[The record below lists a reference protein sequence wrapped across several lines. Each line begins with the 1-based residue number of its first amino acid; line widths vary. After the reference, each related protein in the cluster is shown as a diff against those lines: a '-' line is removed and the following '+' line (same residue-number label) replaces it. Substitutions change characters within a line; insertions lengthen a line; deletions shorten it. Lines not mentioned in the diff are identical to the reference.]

1 MDVNRLNTGEKL
13 AGAAALVLFI
23 TMFLSWFGAPDFA
36 GVDFEGVTGVD
47 VSISAW
53 QAFDFI
59 DLLLLLTVISGIA
72 LAVIAA
78 VASTPNMPVA
88 LSAITTGIAAL
99 STLFVL
105 YRVIDPPFSL
115 DREYG
120 LFIGL
125 IAVALVTAGGW
136 MSMQAEGT
144 TFGGEADRL
153 QNRGTAGGGPTDT
166 GGSAPPPPPPPSD
179 TTRGPGA

>member
-1 MDVNRLNTGEKL
+1 MDATRLNTGEKL
-13 AGAAALVLFI
+13 AGAAAVVLFI
-23 TMFLSWFGAPDFA
+23 TMFLNWFGAPDIG
-36 GVDFEGVTGVD
+36 GVDFEGLTGVD

-59 DLLLLLTVISGIA
+59 DLLLLLTVISGVA
-72 LAVIAA
+72 LAVTAA
-78 VASTPNMPVA
+78 VASAPNMPVA
-88 LSAITTGIAAL
+88 LSAITTGIAAI

-125 IAVALVTAGGW
+125 IAVALVAVGGW
-136 MSMQAEGT
+136 MSMQEEGT

-153 QNRGTAGGGPTDT
+153 QSRDTATGGPTDT

-179 TTRGPGA
+179 PPRAPRA